1 MAQSAFSPAALL
13 RLFRTRSAGQ
23 NLSSGETASF
33 TAPTGRQP
41 DTRTAAAPSGAASGV
56 ANQASSLAARLPDL
70 VIRADHIA
78 ATLYAGQHGQRR
90 AGWGDT
96 FWQYRQAQPGEP
108 TTHIDWRQSAR
119 STHAYVRETEAESAQ
134 TILLWCDLSPSMQ
147 WRSASSLPEKR
158 DRAVLLQL
166 AMAALLLRNG
176 ERVKLLTPS
185 GMAPL
190 PASGT
195 PLERLALG
203 LAHMERTSTPSASAL
218 PPVSLVPR
226 HAHVLIASDFL
237 CPDEALLS
245 CLRHLA
251 GLPARAHLIQ
261 IADPAELTLPYQG
274 RVEFEGL
281 EQEAPVDLPHV
292 QTLRQDYESL
302 VTARN
307 ATLAVQAATY
317 GHDLVL
323 HCTQDAPLPT
333 LLTLHGLISGRSG
346 SHREGVRS

>member
-1 MAQSAFSPAALL
+1 MAQSAFSPTFFLRKVLGRSVERHHSGPTAA
-13 RLFRTRSAGQ
+13 FTSP
-23 NLSSGETASF
+23 SGL
-33 TAPTGRQP
+33 QP
-41 DTRTAAAPSGAASGV
+41 DAPAGATLQGQASGI

-70 VIRADHIA
+70 VLQADHIA

-108 TTHIDWRQSAR
+108 ATHIDWRQSAR

-176 ERVKLLTPS
+176 ERVRLLAPS
-185 GMAPL
+185 GMAPM

-203 LAHMERTSTPSASAL
+203 LAHMEASSVTHPAGAL
-218 PPVSLVPR
+218 PPVTLVPR
-226 HAHVLIASDFL
+226 HAHILIASDFL
-237 CPDEALLS
+237 CADEALVP
-245 CLRHLA
+245 CLRHMA

-261 IADPAELTLPYQG
+261 IADPAELSLPYQG

-292 QTLRQDYESL
+292 QTLRQNYESL
-302 VTARN
+302 VIARN
-307 ATLAVQAATY
+307 TALAAQAATY

-323 HCTQDAPLPT
+323 HCTQDAALPT
-333 LLTLHGLISGRSG
+333 LLALHGLISGRPG
-346 SHREGVRS
+346 SHREGRRI